1 MQLTLFFIFAVL
13 AVAGAINL
21 LVQRHPIYSALS
33 LVTVMFALAV
43 EYLILGAEFIAF
55 IQVIVYAGA
64 IMVLFVFVIMVLNA
78 GEVPH
83 HPKSRVAAWI
93 GLPVLVL
100 LTILIAGQVYG
111 AFSGAQLG
119 FGEYWVQVGPVGQSL
134 FHGFLLPF
142 EVTSVLFLVGV
153 LGAVAL
159 AARQGKHEIET
170 AAVVEAKAE
179 EPKAVAAGQR

>member
-1 MQLTLFFIFAVL
+1 MQLTLFLIFAVL

-55 IQVIVYAGA
+55 IQIIVYAGA

-78 GEVPH
+78 GEVAR
-83 HPKSRVAAWI
+83 HPKSRVAAFL
-93 GLPVLVL
+93 GLPVLAL
-100 LTILIAGQVYG
+100 FAILVIGQVYG
-111 AFSGAQLG
+111 AFRGTNLG
-119 FGEYWVQVGPVGQSL
+119 LGEYWVQVGPVGQSL
-134 FHGFLLPF
+134 FHEFLLPF

-153 LGAVAL
+153 LGAVVL
-159 AARQGKHEIET
+159 AARQHKPEV
-170 AAVVEAKAE
+170 AAAEE
-179 EPKAVAAGQR
+179 EPKVLTAAQR